1 MTIGAHYQLS
11 LHIWLKFNISWERK
25 LWNIWS
31 RFPLYIS
38 FSQTAFENEHKQHRY
53 DKSRRNISHLIYA
66 NVKVKG
72 WLKTSWK
79 GIKFRQ
85 SQPKAIVC
93 TGVCRTDWISTLETN
108 QYFTSQ
114 IFSWNKAFCLF
125 SSSFIWI
132 TFRRMNYI
140 YVVDSKHGLQSSKN
154 GIPLAFMFA
163 EQIASNLSHP
173 AHLGQ
178 LILLEYPPTLMVNL
192 CCVVFSCNNWNKK
205 NQPRASSGIIVTFC
219 INVTG

>member
-11 LHIWLKFNISWERK
+11 LHNWLKFNISWERK

-38 FSQTAFENEHKQHRY
+38 FSHTAFENEHKQHRY
-53 DKSRRNISHLIYA
+53 DKGRRNISHLIYA

-114 IFSWNKAFCLF
+114 IFSWNKAFRLF
-125 SSSFIWI
+125 SSSLIWI
-132 TFRRMNYI
+132 TFRRINYI
-140 YVVDSKHGLQSSKN
+140 CGWFNTWLQSSKN
-154 GIPLAFMFA
+154 GILFAFLFA
-163 EQIASNLSHP
+163 EQIASYLSYP
-173 AHLGQ
+173 AHLGRV
-178 LILLEYPPTLMVNL
+178 ILLEYRPTFMVNL
-192 CCVVFSCNNWNKK
+192 CCVVFSCN
-205 NQPRASSGIIVTFC
+205 
-219 INVTG
+219 

>member
-1 MTIGAHYQLS
+1 MNSYLLENLIMTIGAHYQLS

-38 FSQTAFENEHKQHRY
+38 FSHTAFENEHKQHRY

-125 SSSFIWI
+125 SSSLIWI

-140 YVVDSKHGLQSSKN
+140 CGWFKAWFTVKVG
-154 GIPLAFMFA
+154 
-163 EQIASNLSHP
+163 
-173 AHLGQ
+173 
-178 LILLEYPPTLMVNL
+178 
-192 CCVVFSCNNWNKK
+192 
-205 NQPRASSGIIVTFC
+205 
-219 INVTG
+219 

>member
-1 MTIGAHYQLS
+1 MNSYLLENFIMTIGAQYQLS

-85 SQPKAIVC
+85 SLPKAIVC

-114 IFSWNKAFCLF
+114 IFSWNKAFRLF
-125 SSSFIWI
+125 SSSLIWI

-140 YVVDSKHGLQSSKN
+140 CGWFKAWFTVK
-154 GIPLAFMFA
+154 
-163 EQIASNLSHP
+163 
-173 AHLGQ
+173 
-178 LILLEYPPTLMVNL
+178 
-192 CCVVFSCNNWNKK
+192 
-205 NQPRASSGIIVTFC
+205 
-219 INVTG
+219 